1 MVEHHDALGARHAP
15 DECLDF
21 GVIDALQ
28 LVEVEEILH
37 GGAVLDQ
44 HESIRVESELARLP
58 AICDLDAMPFFT
70 SARTPTHVVRPERL
84 VDKFFPAVAGVGD
97 FGLHACILE
106 CGKTGGIRCITA
118 AISCASPPPV

>member
-1 MVEHHDALGARHAP
+1 MVEHHDALGARKAP
-15 DECLDF
+15 DERLDF

-37 GGAVLDQ
+37 GRSVLDE
-44 HESIRVESELARLP
+44 HEAIRVESELAGLA

-70 SARTPTHVVRPERL
+70 SARTPTDVVRPERL

-97 FGLHACILE
+97 FGLHGCILE
-106 CGKTGGIRCITA
+106 CRKIRGGSDA
-118 AISCASPPPV
+118 PS